1 MRIVAVVAVA
11 ALPLA
16 GLAACA
22 RGDKPAPA
30 VAAPVA
36 SAPPV
41 CMDFSFPVYFDTN
54 SGQLTEAARA
64 VVADAAQRV
73 KGCVL
78 GRVDVVGLADATG
91 GAGVNLTVSRRRAN
105 AVAEALTRAGL
116 PRPTL
121 DIDAVGS
128 AGAVTPEGQPEPLR
142 RRTEVVIRA
151 SAPPAP

>member
-1 MRIVAVVAVA
+1 
-11 ALPLA
+11 
-16 GLAACA
+16 
-22 RGDKPAPA
+22 
-30 VAAPVA
+30 
-36 SAPPV
+36 
-41 CMDFSFPVYFDTN
+41 MDFSFPVYFDTN

-64 VVADAAQRV
+64 VVADAAERV

-78 GRVDVVGLADATG
+78 GRIDVVGLADATG

-151 SAPPAP
+151 SAPPAPQ